1 MRDARTTLGAVTDE
15 LRPARGYRWPSF
27 ETQHGAHTPSVIE
40 PLARDL
46 VGWLLAQAAKPGSP
60 IAFVADEHFSPTLDK
75 WARAEARRMRYE
87 ADIEAHGEFDEHGS
101 QRPVA
106 LALVTWEKRA
116 TFHASALGLDPPSLA
131 RIRKDMAVDV
141 ASEVARTQ
149 AELIEK
155 YGRPRRHAGQDGA
168 EHGRTVWQPY
178 DADDGQDGHHSGPS

>member
-1 MRDARTTLGAVTDE
+1 MTDA
-15 LRPARGYRWPSF
+15 LRPPRGYRWPSF
-27 ETQHGAHTPSVIE
+27 ETTHGAHTPSIIE

-87 ADIEAHGEFDEHGS
+87 AEIDANGEFDAAGN

-106 LALVTWEKRA
+106 LALMAWERRS

-155 YGRPRRHAGQDGA
+155 YALPRRQPAQDGG
-168 EHGRTVWQPY
+168 EHGRTVWQPS
-178 DADDGQDGHHSGPS
+178 DVEDGQDGHHSGQSWQT